1 MSTEAHPPLPR
12 LTRQRQLILDR
23 LAQAGEFLCAQQV
36 YGVLR
41 AGGEED
47 VLDRA
52 LQPSLGP
59 VAVGD
64 PLAQAGEALG
74 VGVLE
79 GVRAR
84 LGEHVVG
91 GLLQPLDREVEPVG
105 QAAGKADDRR
115 VDGDLEDLAD
125 KGPGHVGDAVGK
137 GVFHGVLSGPGRDR
151 GRAV

>member
-1 MSTEAHPPLPR
+1 MV
-12 LTRQRQLILDR
+12 QGKGLDGAQVAGLLDDQVVALVEKG
-23 LAQAGEFLCAQQV
+23 LAEQVQAL
-36 YGVLR
+36 LR
-41 AGGEED
+41 TGGDED
-47 VLDRA
+47 VLDRDV
-52 LQPSLGP
+52 QPLLLS

-137 GVFHGVLSGPGRDR
+137 GVFHGVLSDPGRDR
-151 GRAV
+151 GRAG